1 MKPKFLKENSSIY
14 LIAPS
19 FGCTTSPYKQRLNR
33 SIKNLKKMG
42 YSINIGDNVYKDEG
56 CAASSTPQNR
66 ALEFMK
72 AYESSSDVIL
82 SVGGG
87 ETMVEMLEYVDFDR
101 IRSLPPKWFVGFS
114 DNTNLTF
121 TLTTNCDIQ
130 TIYGNNAPNFY
141 MYPFVYDT
149 KDTIRM
155 LQGEQEFVGY
165 PQFQLRETKKIYPQY
180 NFDQDKTITPIQY
193 TSSFSGVLLGG
204 CLDCL
209 STLCG
214 TRFDKTREY
223 TKNKDIIF
231 YLEACDLNSIGIR
244 RALFQLKNAGWFDTT
259 VGFLIGRSL
268 QYTDTSFGITP
279 KDAYVDMLKSFNKT
293 ILLDIDLGH
302 ISPSLPMKNGAYATV
317 SYENENIKITY
328 KD

>member
-1 MKPKFLKENSSIY
+1 MKPKFLDKNGSIY

-19 FGCTTSPYKQRLNR
+19 FGCTTSPYKQRLSR

-42 YSINIGDNVYKDEG
+42 YSIHIGDNVYKDDG
-56 CAASSTPQNR
+56 CAASSSPQNR
-66 ALEFMK
+66 ALEFMQ
-72 AYESSSDVIL
+72 AYDSSADVIL

-87 ETMVEMLEYVDFDR
+87 ETMVEMLEYVDFDK
-101 IRSLPPKWFVGFS
+101 IRNLPPKWFVGFS

-121 TLTTNCDIQ
+121 TLTTNCNIQ

-141 MYPFVYDT
+141 NFPLTYDT
-149 KDTIRM
+149 KDTMRM
-155 LQGEQEFVGY
+155 IQGEQEFIGY
-165 PQFQLRETKKIYPQY
+165 PQFQLKETKKIYPQY
-180 NFDQDKTITPIQY
+180 SFDQDKTITPIQY
-193 TSSFSGVLLGG
+193 TSSFSGILLGG

-214 TRFDKTREY
+214 TRFDKTKEY
-223 TKNKDIIF
+223 TKDKNIIF

-244 RALFQLKNAGWFDTT
+244 RALFQLKSAGWFDTT
-259 VGFLIGRSL
+259 IGFLIGRSL

-279 KDAYVDMLKSFNKT
+279 KDAYIDLLKSFNKP

-302 ISPSLPMKNGAYATV
+302 ISPSLPIRNGAYATV
-317 SYENENIKITY
+317 SYENKNIKITY
-328 KD
+328 QD